1 MRFTQCINILL
12 EIPSYPE
19 AFFLLRNV
27 IAFIT
32 SISETVT
39 SCIASTSSTLDFSN
53 SYKALCKMKYLL
65 FKFSDI
71 FTKNLLKILTN
82 PVKSVIR
89 PASEFIW

>member
-1 MRFTQCINILL
+1 
-12 EIPSYPE
+12 
-19 AFFLLRNV
+19 
-27 IAFIT
+27 
-32 SISETVT
+32 
-39 SCIASTSSTLDFSN
+39 
-53 SYKALCKMKYLL
+53 MKYLL